1 MEDGY
6 LGMTLNDP
14 RPPRP
19 NSIEL
24 RRSYQNEQIDG
35 PYSPR
40 QPASPNAQDYQ
51 QQQVY
56 DDSMYQQQMYGQ
68 GPMSSES
75 LYNQQSNTPTRT
87 PANKIRP
94 NVPPPAPPS
103 NSSTPSASG
112 TPTRGRSMSAGREA
126 LPPPPPPP
134 ESVMSP
140 PNGVPAHM
148 LARKESVSR
157 SNSPHSHTATPEPP
171 TNDLPPPP
179 PVPRASPPKSDSP
192 INAPPPPPLP
202 PPPPMA
208 ITNIA
213 NGPTTVS
220 PPLINGDAKIMGCSP
235 PKLTPVKDRNPKQV
249 PMDDPRNDLLKAIRD
264 GIKLRKV
271 EKIEQKEVERGNG
284 LHDVASILARRVAVE
299 FSDSDSAS
307 ESEYDSDGWGENE
320 TSA

>member
-1 MEDGY
+1 MP
-6 LGMTLNDP
+6 LQDP

-24 RRSYQNEQIDG
+24 RRSYQTEQLDG

-40 QPASPNAQDYQ
+40 QPASPTDQHYHPQ

-56 DDSMYQQQMYGQ
+56 DDSLYQQQNMYGQ

-75 LYNQQSNTPTRT
+75 LYRESNTPTRT
-87 PANKIRP
+87 PAQKIRP
-94 NVPPPAPPS
+94 TVPPPAPPS
-103 NSSTPSASG
+103 NSSTPSASN
-112 TPTRGRSMSAGREA
+112 TPTRSRSMSTGRET

-134 ESVMSP
+134 DGVMSP

-148 LARKESVSR
+148 LARKDSHSR
-157 SNSPHSHTATPEPP
+157 SNSPHSNTATPEPQNNIIN
-171 TNDLPPPP
+171 NDLPPPP
-179 PVPRASPPKSDSP
+179 PVPKASPPKSTSP

-202 PPPPMA
+202 PPPPMP
-208 ITNIA
+208 TMT
-213 NGPTTVS
+213 NGPTPVS
-220 PPLINGDAKIMGCSP
+220 PPPAAPMINGDAKIMGCSP
-235 PKLTPVKDRNPKQV
+235 PKLTPVKDRNNKPS
-249 PMDDPRNDLLKAIRD
+249 MADPRNDLLKAIRD